1 MVDLLPSFDA
11 IPLFPKKKKDSAR
24 FKSESVTKKKRVPKV
39 PKGTSN
45 NTMIWPLPR
54 PTFVLKSRL
63 LYLLTVAS

>member
-11 IPLFPKKKKDSAR
+11 IPLFPKKKDCQIQKR
-24 FKSESVTKKKRVPKV
+24 KCNEKKKSSKS

-45 NTMIWPLPR
+45 NTMIWPVPR

>member
-11 IPLFPKKKKDSAR
+11 IPLFPKKKKKDSAR
-24 FKSESVTKKKRVPKV
+24 FKSERVTKKKSSES

-54 PTFVLKSRL
+54 PTLF
-63 LYLLTVAS
+63 